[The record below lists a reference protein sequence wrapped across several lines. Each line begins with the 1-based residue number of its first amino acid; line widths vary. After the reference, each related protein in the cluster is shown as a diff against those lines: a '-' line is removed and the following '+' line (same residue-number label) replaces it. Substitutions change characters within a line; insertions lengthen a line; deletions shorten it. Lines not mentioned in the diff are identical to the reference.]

1 MCEAEHLF
9 MLLRS
14 IYIFC
19 VCELSIHAFPPIFCH
34 LSLFSPLNIY
44 LFKYS
49 FIYLA
54 VFDLS
59 HSTQDLQSSLGPV
72 GSSSLTRN
80 RTQPP
85 ALGAQSPSHWT
96 TRQVPPLS
104 VSYTLNIIDETVPI
118 FLLFVMKQDF
128 LKH

>member
-9 MLLRS
+9 ILLRS

-19 VCELSIHAFPPIFCH
+19 VCELSIHAFPPIFYH

-44 LFKYS
+44 FFKYS

-59 HSTQDLQSSLGPV
+59 HGTQDLQSSLGPV
-72 GSSSLTRN
+72 GSSSLTMN
-80 RTQPP
+80 QTQAPCFGSAESQP
-85 ALGAQSPSHWT
+85 LDHQTSLSP
-96 TRQVPPLS
+96 QC
-104 VSYTLNIIDETVPI
+104 
-118 FLLFVMKQDF
+118 LLYP
-128 LKH
+128 